1 MRRCVSKGWGQ
12 RDLTAVLVV
21 LNDCWQLRL
30 EQLAERSTV
39 VVCLGG
45 YNVCTS
51 V

>member
-1 MRRCVSKGWGQ
+1 MWRCVSKVWGQ

-30 EQLAERSTV
+30 EQSAERSTV
-39 VVCLGG
+39 MDRGCK
-45 YNVCTS
+45 VCTS